1 MAFMLKTILHRCGV
15 STLYIGAILAPLFS
29 TGPPLNAQGLSSSL
43 LRVCSSMH
51 TGIIGRIASDR
62 SGGYILSCSIDKT
75 AKLWD
80 AQSGELIRTFYP
92 PSGDERE
99 GSLYACALS
108 ADARI
113 AAVSGWTG
121 WSATGH
127 CSMYL
132 FNTSSGSLDESIG
145 DLPYPASDIAFSA
158 NGVFM
163 AVSFYGSFGA
173 RIYRVSGLRL
183 EKALDGFSASCTHC
197 IFDCKG
203 RLAIACSDGRTR
215 VYSQGFDRFK
225 EIPAEGGKIPFSISF
240 SFDGDKLAVGYDNSA
255 AITIY
260 NSSSLAKIQSIPDTN
275 DFPGCFSLVA
285 WSKTSNDLFSVL
297 TGAFSRKNGT
307 SILKRYVYPAKECA
321 EERTFSSDVLMD
333 IKILPD
339 NSIAF
344 TGLKPQ
350 LGRID
355 LYSGEIFRLESD
367 LLDLSA
373 IDSGIFS
380 ITRDGKKIRCF
391 TPGAAGFLF
400 SIPDRLIRPIPE
412 DSFMNYGRVDSSIP
426 FAGTKH
432 STLAVNA
439 LAAKVLEKSEYC
451 LSTAIDQRS
460 GGALIGS
467 NWNLY
472 LMGKDGACVWKI
484 AVPGEVR
491 AIADAPEAGLCAAAL
506 GDGTIRWYRVI
517 DGVEIL
523 ALAISRDRARWA
535 LWTPGGLWDASILGA
550 GLLGKYIDHGLLR
563 AAEVV
568 PVSRTDRD
576 GYSPREIAHILDYS
590 DYAFIHKPS
599 IFILKPL
606 DESTVH
612 DGTIEV
618 NVKIATPCNAP
629 PTKIALM
636 VNGNPQNTDVR
647 GLAIASD
654 KEMVLKNYFVQLDM
668 GENTLTALA
677 YNRWGCSDTARIVVY
692 RQGISVARRPCGTS
706 NRLFVLSIGVSLYGG
721 GIAPLAYAAKDAQDF
736 AKIWS
741 DQAPCPYHEVL
752 PTVLADKNAVKSAIL
767 DSLYALCARASS
779 RDMVMLFM
787 AGHALRDFR
796 GHFCYVPFNPDSGK
810 DSSLITDRELL
821 RPMEQSR
828 ARTLC
833 FIDACYAGNISIDY
847 ARTETRTENGTALN
861 RTVILHS
868 TAPFQ
873 PAHEGSAWNN
883 GVFTKALFEGLRG
896 NADYSGSG
904 VITVTMLSLYVSERV
919 KELTHGIQTP
929 VTTFPNAFK
938 DFPLALVR

>member
-15 STLYIGAILAPLFS
+15 STFYIGAILVPLFG
-29 TGPPLNAQGLSSSL
+29 TGPPLNAEGLSSSV
-43 LRVCSSMH
+43 LRVRSSTH
-51 TGIIGRIASDR
+51 IGIIGRIASDR
-62 SGGYILSCSIDKT
+62 KGQYILSCSIDKT

-80 AQSGELIRTFYP
+80 ARSGALIRTFYP
-92 PSGDERE
+92 PSGDGRE

-121 WSATGH
+121 WSETGH

-132 FNTSSGSLDESIG
+132 FNTSSGSLDERIG

-158 NGVFM
+158 DGVFM

-173 RIYRVSGLRL
+173 RIYRVAEPRL
-183 EKALDGFSASCTHC
+183 EKVLDGFTASCTHC
-197 IFDCKG
+197 VFDCKG
-203 RLAIACSDGRTR
+203 RLAIACSDGSIR
-215 VYSQGFDRFK
+215 VYAQGFDRFK
-225 EIPAEGGKIPFSISF
+225 EIPAPRGLVPFSISF

-275 DFPGCFSLVA
+275 DLPGCLSLVA
-285 WSKTSNDLFSVL
+285 WSKTSNDLYSVL

-307 SILKRYVYPAKECA
+307 SVLKRYVYPAKECV
-321 EERTFSSDVLMD
+321 EERTFSSGVLMD

-339 NSIAF
+339 NSIVFA
-344 TGLKPQ
+344 GLKPQ
-350 LGRID
+350 LGKID
-355 LYSGEIFRLESD
+355 IDSGEIFRLESD

-380 ITRDGKKIRCF
+380 MTRDGKKIRCF
-391 TPGAAGFLF
+391 APGAAGLLF
-400 SIPDRLIRPIPE
+400 SVPDRLIRRIPQ
-412 DSFMNYGRVDSSIP
+412 DSFTNHEIVDSSIP

-432 STLAVNA
+432 SKLAVSAQVANI
-439 LAAKVLEKSEYC
+439 LEKFEYC
-451 LSTAIDQRS
+451 LSTAIDERS
-460 GGALIGS
+460 GAALIGS

-472 LMGKDGACVWKI
+472 RMENDGACAWKI

-523 ALAISRDRARWA
+523 ALAISRDQTRWA
-535 LWTPGGLWDASILGA
+535 LWTPGGFWDASVLGA
-550 GLLGKYIDHGLLR
+550 ELLGNYINHGPLR

-568 PVSRTDRD
+568 PVSRTAGD
-576 GYSPREIAHILDYS
+576 GYGPREIAHVLDYS
-590 DYAFIHKPS
+590 DFAFIHKPS

-612 DGTIEV
+612 DSIIEV
-618 NVKIATPCNAP
+618 HVKIATPRNALL
-629 PTKIALM
+629 TKIALM

-654 KEMVLKNYFVQLDM
+654 KELLLKNYFVQLDM
-668 GENTLTALA
+668 GENILTALA

-692 RQGISVARRPCGTS
+692 RQGILLARKPCGTS
-706 NRLFVLSIGVSLYGG
+706 NRLFVLSIGVSLYRS

-736 AKIWS
+736 AKVWS
-741 DQAPCPYHEVL
+741 DQTPCPYHEVL
-752 PTVLADKNAVKSAIL
+752 PMVLADKNAVKSAIL

-787 AGHALRDFR
+787 AGHALRDAR
-796 GHFCYVPFNPDSGK
+796 GHFCYVPFDSDSGK
-810 DSSLITDRELL
+810 DSSLIPDRELL
-821 RPMEQSR
+821 RPMEQSK

-847 ARTETRTENGTALN
+847 GRTETHTESRPLN
-861 RTVILHS
+861 RIVILHS

-873 PAHEGSAWNN
+873 SAHEGSAWNN
-883 GVFTKALFEGLRG
+883 GVFAKALFEGLRG

-929 VTTFPNAFK
+929 VTTFPSAFK

>member
-1 MAFMLKTILHRCGV
+1 MLKMMLHRCCV
-15 STLYIGAILAPLFS
+15 RALCIGAILAPLFG
-29 TGPPLNAQGLSSSL
+29 TGPPLNAEGLCSSP
-43 LRVCSSMH
+43 LRVRSSMH

-62 SGGYILSCSIDKT
+62 NGRYILSCSIDKT

-80 AQSGELIRTFYP
+80 AQSGDLVRTFYP
-92 PSGDERE
+92 PSGDGR

-121 WSATGH
+121 WSETGH

-132 FNTSSGSLDESIG
+132 FNTSNGSLDERIG
-145 DLPYPASDIAFSA
+145 DLPYPASDISFSA
-158 NGVFM
+158 DGIFM

-173 RIYRVSGLRL
+173 RIYRVAGLRL
-183 EKALDGFSASCTHC
+183 EKVLDGFNASCTHC
-197 IFDCKG
+197 VFDCKG
-203 RLAIACSDGRTR
+203 RLAIACSDGSIR
-215 VYSQGFDRFK
+215 VYAQGFDRFK
-225 EIPAEGGKIPFSISF
+225 EIPAAGDMVPFSISF
-240 SFDGDKLAVGYDNSA
+240 SFDGGKLAVGYDNSA
-255 AITIY
+255 TITIY

-275 DFPGCFSLVA
+275 DLPGCVSLVA
-285 WSKTSNDLFSVL
+285 WSRTSNDLYSVL

-321 EERTFSSDVLMD
+321 EERAFRSGVLMD

-344 TGLKPQ
+344 AGLKPQ

-355 LYSGEIFRLESD
+355 IASGEIFRLESD

-380 ITRDGKKIRCF
+380 MTRDGKKIRCF
-391 TPGAAGFLF
+391 APGAASFLF
-400 SIPDRLIRPIPE
+400 SIPDRLIQPVPR
-412 DSFMNYGRVDSSIP
+412 DSFINQEIVDSSIP
-426 FAGTKH
+426 FAEIKNLKLT
-432 STLAVNA
+432 VNA
-439 LAAKVLEKSEYC
+439 HTAKELEKSEYC
-451 LSTAIDQRS
+451 LSTAIDERS
-460 GGALIGS
+460 GATLIGS

-472 LMGKDGACVWKI
+472 LMGKDGACAWKI

-523 ALAISRDRARWA
+523 ALALSRDRARWA
-535 LWTPGGLWDASILGA
+535 LWTPGGLWDASVLGA
-550 GLLGKYIDHGLLR
+550 ELLGKYIDHGPLR

-568 PVSRTDRD
+568 PVSRTVRD
-576 GYSPREIAHILDYS
+576 GYSPREIAHALDYS
-590 DYAFIHKPS
+590 DFAFIHKPS

-606 DESTVH
+606 DESTVYE
-612 DGTIEV
+612 GIIEV
-618 NVKIATPCNAP
+618 HVKIATPRNTP
-629 PTKIALM
+629 LTKIALM

-654 KEMVLKNYFVQLDM
+654 KELFLKNYFVQLDM

-692 RQGISVARRPCGTS
+692 RQGIPLARKPCGTS
-706 NRLFVLSIGVSLYGG
+706 DRLFVLSIGVSLYRS
-721 GIAPLAYAAKDAQDF
+721 GIAPLAYAAKDAEDF

-741 DQAPCPYHEVL
+741 DQTPCPYHEVS
-752 PTVLADKNAVKSAIL
+752 PIVLADKNATKSAIL
-767 DSLYALCARASS
+767 NCLYALCARASS

-787 AGHALRDFR
+787 AGHALRDAH

-810 DSSLITDRELL
+810 DPSLITDRELL

-847 ARTETRTENGTALN
+847 GRTETHTESKALN
-861 RTVILHS
+861 RIVILHS

-873 PAHEGSAWNN
+873 SALEGSVWNN
-883 GVFTKALFEGLRG
+883 GVFAKALFEGLRG

-938 DFPLALVR
+938 DFPLALVH